1 MRERATER
9 AAARSAE
16 HPDNPAVM
24 TTPGCLF
31 CLQRAAAGLSLLL
44 ALAPTAVPAAQP
56 ATMPTPAPAAAS
68 GAGHGVP
75 LQPARPK
82 KPPPPVYKLVDINSA
97 SRKDLKTL
105 PGIGDAEADR
115 IIACRPFLTKA
126 DLVTKKVL
134 PAGPFLTLKD
144 RVVAVQKSRP
154 KAASAAAGT
163 ACG

>member
-9 AAARSAE
+9 ASARSVE
-16 HPDNPAVM
+16 HRDNPAVM

-31 CLQRAAAGLSLLL
+31 CLVCAALGLAMTPAG
-44 ALAPTAVPAAQP
+44 AAT
-56 ATMPTPAPAAAS
+56 TMPTPASAAS
-68 GAGHGVP
+68 SAMG
-75 LQPARPK
+75 PARLVKPK

-97 SRKDLKTL
+97 SRKDLMAL
-105 PGIGDAEADR
+105 PGIGAAEADR

-154 KAASAAAGT
+154 KAARAASGG
-163 ACG
+163 ACS

>member
-1 MRERATER
+1 M
-9 AAARSAE
+9 AALSSRPRSNPGAAPPGFSLHDG
-16 HPDNPAVM
+16 HPMPRQRIALLVV
-24 TTPGCLF
+24 TTL
-31 CLQRAAAGLSLLL
+31 GLLVGN
-44 ALAPTAVPAAQP
+44 ALAAAQP
-56 ATMPTPAPAAAS
+56 AQAGSAPAA
-68 GAGHGVP
+68 
-75 LQPARPK
+75 QAR
-82 KPPPPVYKLVDINSA
+82 LVDINSA

-154 KAASAAAGT
+154 KASRAASGGG
-163 ACG
+163 CG

>member
-1 MRERATER
+1 MRERASER
-9 AAARSAE
+9 ASARSVE

-31 CLQRAAAGLSLLL
+31 SLVCVGAALSLALTPAGAAPATPRAAS
-44 ALAPTAVPAAQP
+44 
-56 ATMPTPAPAAAS
+56 AAS
-68 GAGHGVP
+68 SAMGHAGPVK
-75 LQPARPK
+75 PK

-154 KAASAAAGT
+154 KASRAASGGG
-163 ACG
+163 CG

>member
-1 MRERATER
+1 MA
-9 AAARSAE
+9 
-16 HPDNPAVM
+16 HVGPV
-24 TTPGCLF
+24 
-31 CLQRAAAGLSLLL
+31 
-44 ALAPTAVPAAQP
+44 
-56 ATMPTPAPAAAS
+56 
-68 GAGHGVP
+68 
-75 LQPARPK
+75 RPK

-134 PAGPFLTLKD
+134 PAGPFLTVKD

-154 KAASAAAGT
+154 KASRAASGGG
-163 ACG
+163 CG

>member
-9 AAARSAE
+9 ASARSVE
-16 HPDNPAVM
+16 VPDNPAAK
-24 TTPGCLF
+24 TTPGCLISW
-31 CLQRAAAGLSLLL
+31 RRSAATLGTALLVLPAVTL
-44 ALAPTAVPAAQP
+44 A
-56 ATMPTPAPAAAS
+56 ATPAAAPAS
-68 GAGHGVP
+68 AAAASAAVGHGGP
-75 LQPARPK
+75 LRPK

-115 IIACRPFLTKA
+115 IVACRPFLTKA

-134 PAGPFLTLKD
+134 PAGPFLALKD

-154 KAASAAAGT
+154 KAASSAAGT